1 MARYQIPPDP
11 RKEAKQRRSSTNG
24 DKEPIPWR
32 WLGMGLV
39 VTIAGIGLMLAI
51 INTMLARPPLDAP
64 PLPPTVIILTA
75 PPSPTPGPTP
85 VVPTP
90 TPIPTFTP
98 VPTPN
103 TAVAPPKITPG
114 YYAEVIN
121 TDFLGVTVRGGP
133 SVSNLSLAVAPE
145 GALLLVLAGPEKGND
160 FLWWQV
166 QLADG
171 REGWVAGDFLQPAA
185 APR

>member
-1 MARYQIPPDP
+1 MARYQVPPDP
-11 RKEAKQRRSSTNG
+11 RKESKQRRSG
-24 DKEPIPWR
+24 EKEPIPWL

-39 VTIAGIGLMLAI
+39 VTAVGISLMLAI
-51 INTMLARPPLDAP
+51 INNMLARPPLDAA

-75 PPSPTPGPTP
+75 PPSPTPPPTQ
-85 VVPTP
+85 VLPTP

-98 VPTPN
+98 VPTPD
-103 TAVAPPKITPG
+103 TAVPPPEITPG
-114 YYAEVIN
+114 YYAEVVN

-133 SVSNLSLAVAPE
+133 SASNLSLAIAPE
-145 GALLLVLAGPEKGND
+145 GTVLLVLAGPEEGND

-171 REGWVAGDFLQPAA
+171 MEGWVAGDFLQPAA